1 MTIEEARMEWLLKMG
16 SGWVRLRDISIYS
29 DVVPAYKELLKTE
42 FDFDAP
48 NNTIK
53 LKCKS

>member
-53 LKCKS
+53 LKCK